1 MPYRLNIKLGI
12 GKILDEQTTNSGT
25 KRKTVPVNLN
35 DFFLMFSILL
45 GRKWTSLL
53 RLSS

>member
-35 DFFLMFSILL
+35 DFFFNVLNPVREKMDFS
-45 GRKWTSLL
+45 T
-53 RLSS
+53 